1 MREATR
7 GNIPG
12 QAWLAGSATEQPASL
27 NGGQHP
33 GPPGSSAEVQAAVAA
48 ERARIAR
55 EIDDAVSK
63 SLLGVS
69 MLAASLASAR
79 RAADLRAL
87 DQRLRELTRLARRAV
102 SDARSV
108 INDLRDE
115 ALTEE
120 VRSVA
125 TAWGLFTGVNVSV
138 ELAPESRAS
147 ARARAEI
154 LADLREALRNV
165 EQHARAGQVRVCLRR
180 VDERLLLAV
189 ADDGVGFRPPADLAE
204 FRDIG
209 CTGLNG
215 MNERARRLGGRLN
228 VESRP
233 GRGTSVQ
240 VEIHA
245 PLPVRNQ
252 LPAEPATAQARVI
265 IADSNPVLRTGLRTA
280 LGQAAD
286 IEVIAEAD
294 TGEDVVALV
303 REHRPDVLLLD
314 NRMPLPAGSAT
325 IRHINPLTR
334 VVLLTCLDDAP
345 LAMGAVAAGAS
356 GCVLRGGEFEPSE
369 LIRVVLDAARQRPS
383 PAADAELSPA
393 GSPRAGLGRVVS
405 HPLGL
410 RPRELEIMGLIAEGL
425 SNRQIAAR
433 LVITE
438 KTVKNH
444 ICSIYQRFG
453 VSERS
458 QAVSRW
464 REFWSVS
471 ARPADDPG

>member
-1 MREATR
+1 MREAMR
-7 GNIPG
+7 GEIPV
-12 QAWLAGSATEQPASL
+12 QAWVAGPATAQPVTL
-27 NGGQHP
+27 NGGQHVA
-33 GPPGSSAEVQAAVAA
+33 GQGDSAEVQAAVAA

-55 EIDDAVSK
+55 DLDDAVSK
-63 SLLGVS
+63 NLLGVS
-69 MLAASLASAR
+69 MLASSLASAP

-108 INDLRDE
+108 INELRE
-115 ALTEE
+115 EPLAEE

-125 TAWGLFTGVNVSV
+125 TAWGLFTGVSVSL
-138 ELAPESRAS
+138 ELAPDSRAP
-147 ARARAEI
+147 ARVRCEI

-165 EQHARAGQVRVCLRR
+165 EQHARAGQVRVCLRP
-180 VDERLLLAV
+180 DGERLVLAV
-189 ADDGVGFRPPADLAE
+189 ADDGVGFQPPADLAE
-204 FRDIG
+204 LRG
-209 CTGLNG
+209 AGPGGLTG
-215 MNERARRLGGRLN
+215 MNERARRLGGRLD
-228 VESRP
+228 VESWP
-233 GRGTSVQ
+233 GRGTRVQ
-240 VEIHA
+240 VELDV
-245 PLPVRNQ
+245 PP
-252 LPAEPATAQARVI
+252 PAREQPPAQPPAVQARVI

-280 LGQAAD
+280 LGQTAD

-294 TGEDVVALV
+294 TGEVALALV
-303 REHRPDVLLLD
+303 REHQPDVLLLD
-314 NRMPLPAGSAT
+314 NRMPLPAGTAT
-325 IRHINPLTR
+325 IRQISPLSR
-334 VVLLTCLDDAP
+334 VVMLTCLDDAP
-345 LAMGAVAAGAS
+345 LLMGAVAAGAS

-383 PAADAELSPA
+383 PATDSELGP
-393 GSPRAGLGRVVS
+393 GPTRPRLGRAVS

-410 RPRELEIMGLIAEGL
+410 RPREAEIMGLIAEGL

-464 REFWSVS
+464 REFWPVS
-471 ARPADDPG
+471 AAQADAVR

>member
-7 GNIPG
+7 EDIPG
-12 QAWLAGSATEQPASL
+12 QAWVAGRATGLPASL
-27 NGGQHP
+27 NGTQHP
-33 GPPGSSAEVQAAVAA
+33 ATPDASAEVQAAVAA

-55 EIDDAVSK
+55 ELDDAVSK

-79 RAADLRAL
+79 RAADLHAL

-108 INDLRDE
+108 INDLREE

-125 TAWGLFTGVNVSV
+125 TAWGLFTGVSVSL
-138 ELAPESRAS
+138 ELAADSLAS
-147 ARARAEI
+147 ARARGEI

-165 EQHARAGQVRVCLRR
+165 EQHARADQVRICLRR
-180 VDERLLLAV
+180 AGERLLLAIT
-189 ADDGVGFRPPADLAE
+189 DDGIGFRPPADLAE
-204 FRDIG
+204 LRDIG
-209 CTGLNG
+209 CGGLSG
-215 MNERARRLGGRLN
+215 MHERARRLGGRLHLD
-228 VESRP
+228 SGP
-233 GRGTSVQ
+233 GRGTHLQ
-240 VEIHA
+240 IEIHA
-245 PLPVRNQ
+245 PPPARTR
-252 LPAEPATAQARVI
+252 LPAEPPTALARVI
-265 IADSNPVLRTGLRTA
+265 IADGNPLLRTGLRTA
-280 LGQAAD
+280 LGQAPG
-286 IEVIAEAD
+286 IEVVAEAG
-294 TGEDVVALV
+294 TGDDAVALV
-303 REHRPDVLLLD
+303 REQRPDVLLLD
-314 NRMPLPAGSAT
+314 SRMPLPAGSAT
-325 IRHINPLTR
+325 IRHISPLTR
-334 VVLLTCLDDAP
+334 VVMLTCLDDAP
-345 LAMGAVAAGAS
+345 LVIGAVAAGAS

-369 LIRVVLDAARQRPS
+369 LIRVVLEAARQRPA
-383 PAADAELSPA
+383 PALDGELRPARLPRTGPSWAE
-393 GSPRAGLGRVVS
+393 S

-410 RPRELEIMGLIAEGL
+410 RPRELEIMGLIADGL

-471 ARPADDPG
+471 APPSGDSG

>member
-1 MREATR
+1 MRVGTR
-7 GNIPG
+7 ENIPG
-12 QAWLAGSATEQPASL
+12 QAWVAGPATAQPVKV
-27 NGGQHP
+27 NGGQQP
-33 GPPGSSAEVQAAVAA
+33 AGQGDSAEVQAAVAA

-55 EIDDAVSK
+55 ELDDAVSK
-63 SLLGVS
+63 NLLGVS
-69 MLAASLASAR
+69 MLAASLAAAP

-87 DQRLRELTRLARRAV
+87 DQRLRELTRLARRTV

-108 INDLRDE
+108 INDLRE
-115 ALTEE
+115 EPLTEE

-125 TAWGLFTGVNVSV
+125 TAWGLFTGVNISL
-138 ELAPESRAS
+138 ELAPDNRAP
-147 ARARAEI
+147 ARARCEI

-180 VDERLLLAV
+180 VDERLVLAV

-204 FRDIG
+204 LVDTG
-209 CTGLNG
+209 CGGLTG
-215 MNERARRLGGRLN
+215 MNERARRLGGRLD
-228 VESRP
+228 VESWP
-233 GRGTSVQ
+233 GRGTRVQ
-240 VEIHA
+240 VEIDA
-245 PLPVRNQ
+245 PPTARKQPPAGPPV
-252 LPAEPATAQARVI
+252 AQARVI

-280 LGQAAD
+280 LGQTAG

-294 TGEDVVALV
+294 TGEETVALV
-303 REHRPDVLLLD
+303 REHHPDVLLLD
-314 NRMPLPAGSAT
+314 GRMPLPAGSAT
-325 IRHINPLTR
+325 IRQISPLSR
-334 VVLLTCLDDAP
+334 VVMLTCLDDAP
-345 LAMGAVAAGAS
+345 LVMGAVAAGAS

-383 PAADAELSPA
+383 LAAAGELGPA
-393 GSPRAGLGRVVS
+393 GPPRAGLGRAVS

-444 ICSIYQRFG
+444 ICSIYQRFA

-471 ARPADDPG
+471 APPADASG